1 MSDNKTRPTG
11 QSVDAFLHAI
21 TDDTRR
27 EGCQRLRELMEAA
40 SGEPA
45 VLWGPSIVGFGNL
58 HYRYGSGWEG
68 NTPAVGFSPR
78 ASSITLYISGGFEPL
93 GSILERL
100 GSYKLG
106 KGCLYIKRLADV
118 DEAALVDLI
127 DASLDRA
134 AELNVAP

>member
-1 MSDNKTRPTG
+1 MSENTTRPTD
-11 QSVDAFLHAI
+11 QNVDTFLDAI
-21 TDDTRR
+21 GDDIRR
-27 EGCQRLRELMEAA
+27 ENCHRLRELMETA

-45 VLWGPSIVGFGNL
+45 VLWGSSIVRFGNL
-58 HYRYGSGWEG
+58 HYRYATGREG
-68 NTPAVGFSPR
+68 DTLAVGFSPR

-93 GSILERL
+93 GPILERL

-106 KGCLYIKRLADV
+106 KGCLYIKRLADI
-118 DEAALVDLI
+118 DETALVDLI

>member
-1 MSDNKTRPTG
+1 MTENRTRATDHN
-11 QSVDAFLHAI
+11 VDDFLNGIA
-21 TDDTRR
+21 DDARR
-27 EGCQRLRELMEAA
+27 DDCQRLRQLMEDA

-45 VLWGPSIVGFGNL
+45 VLWGTSIVGFGNL
-58 HYRYGSGWEG
+58 HYRYASGREG
-68 NTPAVGFSPR
+68 DTPAVGFSPR
-78 ASSITLYISGGFEPL
+78 STSITLYVAGGFEPL
-93 GSILERL
+93 GPILERL

-118 DEAALVDLI
+118 DEVALIDLI